1 MSPAKVLSQSHVLR
15 LCYCEV
21 EIILS
26 THDHAHVEANSYS
39 RGSNVH
45 FRLSGERK
53 EIKAKDRKACRSQML
68 RQRIFIIINWIY
80 NYQLDLPVYLKSAY
94 IAEAKLANRL
104 TLAAE
109 FSVTAC

>member
-53 EIKAKDRKACRSQML
+53 EIKAE
-68 RQRIFIIINWIY
+68 RQKSMPLSNASSAYLY
-80 NYQLDLPVYLKSAY
+80 NYQLDL
-94 IAEAKLANRL
+94 
-104 TLAAE
+104 
-109 FSVTAC
+109 